1 MLQFLRRAGKIKIDR
16 RYADAPASPCTGDDS
31 GVADG
36 DRYEVHERILI
47 CSCPHCALALLELRG
62 TESLRLHRSPAAPIQ
77 LEFNSGGEGGIRTL
91 EPLAGLTVFKTVAID
106 HSATSPLNSLSYGT
120 LRVFRYQL
128 MSQNLRLSL
137 LRTLGVTEQGLDDEG
152 VHRRRE
158 ASGYNEIPPKKESI
172 LKLILSQFQDTMV
185 YILLVAAAVSVLV
198 PYVRHGHLDSQELTN
213 AIVILAIVILNAIL
227 GFTQEWRAENA
238 IAMLASLSAPRV
250 KVRRGG
256 KVSIIPSRELV
267 PGDIILVEAG
277 DKISADARL
286 IATSSLEVDE
296 ASLTGESLPVAKSIL
311 ETIKQGTMSP
321 GILYC
326 ATLVTRGFGEAVVT
340 GIGLQTE
347 IGKITSMVMSL
358 KPPPTPLELELQRA
372 GKKIGI
378 VVLGLCTLIFAA
390 GILSGME
397 ITEIFFTA
405 VSLAVAAVPEGLP
418 AVVTICLAV
427 GVQRMIKKN
436 ALIRRL
442 DAVETLGSITVIC
455 ADKTGTITEN
465 RMVVQHVWTPSGGSR
480 ALALEI
486 GASCNRSELPDIG
499 DPTEVALLRQA
510 DSEGVSRL
518 PLLEEEVPFTSEGKY
533 MVTIHEKN
541 GQRQRYMK
549 GAPEV
554 IARFLPPEERD
565 QVLSESM
572 KLSKLGLRVLA
583 SAYGSGQFTVCAGL
597 IAMMDPPRSGVTEAI
612 FEAKTAGIRTIMIT
626 GDHPATALTVAES
639 VGLVSDGVIDGEKL
653 ESMDTEDLQ
662 HALKTVSV
670 FARVQPVHKVKILE
684 ALQGLGHIVAMSGD
698 GVNDAPALKRAHVGI
713 AMGLNGTDIAREA
726 GAMVLTDDNFATIV
740 AAIEE
745 GRRIY
750 DNIKKFVIFL
760 MRSNLG
766 EVMMI
771 SGAMLL
777 GMPLPLLP
785 LHILWVNL
793 VTDSFPALALAVED
807 GEHGIMQRMPRKKGD
822 GIFTGEWPL
831 LILAGL
837 LNAALS
843 LGLFS
848 FVRSIAPDNL
858 VLART
863 VALTST
869 ILFQM
874 LLSISTRTKAPI
886 FFDSPLRNL
895 WLIAAI
901 AFSLFLHSIL
911 LLTPI
916 GVLFGVTAIPLR
928 LLTQVLAASVLAF
941 LIFECVKW
949 AKYYSNS
956 LR

>member
-1 MLQFLRRAGKIKIDR
+1 MNHD
-16 RYADAPASPCTGDDS
+16 
-31 GVADG
+31 
-36 DRYEVHERILI
+36 
-47 CSCPHCALALLELRG
+47 
-62 TESLRLHRSPAAPIQ
+62 
-77 LEFNSGGEGGIRTL
+77 
-91 EPLAGLTVFKTVAID
+91 
-106 HSATSPLNSLSYGT
+106 
-120 LRVFRYQL
+120 
-128 MSQNLRLSL
+128 LRLSL
-137 LRTLGVTEQGLDDEG
+137 LHTLGVTERGLDSEG
-152 VHRRRE
+152 IQRIRE
-158 ASGYNEIPPKKESI
+158 SSGFNEIPPKKESV
-172 LKLILSQFQDTMV
+172 LKLIFSQFQDTMV
-185 YILLVAAAVSVLV
+185 YILLAAAAVSVVV
-198 PYVRHGHLDSQELTN
+198 PAVRHGHLDSQELTN
-213 AIVILAIVILNAIL
+213 AIVILAIVILNAVL

-250 KVRRGG
+250 KVRRAG
-256 KVSIIPSRELV
+256 KVCIIPSRELV

-296 ASLTGESLPVAKSIL
+296 ASLTGESLPAAKCIQ
-311 ETIKQGTMSP
+311 EKIREGGAMSV
-321 GILYC
+321 GMLYC
-326 ATLVTRGFGEAVVT
+326 ATLVTRGFGEAVVI
-340 GIGLQTE
+340 GIGLKTE

-358 KPPPTPLELELQRA
+358 KPPPTPLEVELQKA

-378 VVLGLCTLIFAA
+378 VVLALCSVIFGA
-390 GILSGME
+390 GIVSGME

-465 RMVVQHVWTPSGGSR
+465 RMVVQHVWTPTGGSR

-499 DPTEVALLRQA
+499 DPTEVALLRKA
-510 DSEGVSRL
+510 ESEGIARL

-541 GQRQRYMK
+541 GQRLRYMK

-583 SAYGSGQFTVCAGL
+583 SAYGSGQSTICAGL

-612 FEAKTAGIRTIMIT
+612 SEAKTAGIRTIMIT

-639 VGLVSDGVIDGEKL
+639 VGLFSDGVIDGEKL

-766 EVMMI
+766 EVMII
-771 SGAMLL
+771 SGAMLF

-807 GEHGIMQRMPRKKGD
+807 GESGIMQRMPRRKGD

-831 LILAGL
+831 LFLAGILNAILA
-837 LNAALS
+837 
-843 LGLFS
+843 LGLFA
-848 FVRSIAPDNL
+848 FVRSTVPDNL

-863 VALTST
+863 VALTAT

-874 LLSISTRTKAPI
+874 FLSVSTRTKAPV
-886 FFDSPLRNL
+886 FFNSPLHNP

-901 AFSLFLHSIL
+901 VLSLSLHGIL

-916 GVLFGVTAIPLR
+916 GLLFGVTAIALPL
-928 LLTQVLAASVLAF
+928 LAKTIAATAMAF

-949 AKYYSNS
+949 AKYYRNS